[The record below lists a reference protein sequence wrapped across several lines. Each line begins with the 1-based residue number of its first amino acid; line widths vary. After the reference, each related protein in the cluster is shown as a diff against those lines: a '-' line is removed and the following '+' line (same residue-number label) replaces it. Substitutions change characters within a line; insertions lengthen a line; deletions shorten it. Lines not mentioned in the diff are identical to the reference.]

1 MPTLKR
7 VLGIDALYDRLTTKY
22 LNVTKPP
29 VPMEEEWFPTGSAVF
44 DTLLTGYESGILTT
58 IYGPAGTGKTT
69 VCMLAAIATM
79 KAGKKVI
86 FIDTESGFSTVRFKQ
101 LLQNENTDDY
111 LQKIFLLKP
120 GAFNDQMRSISR
132 LKDLVNEKIG
142 LIVVDSISMLYRI
155 EIGKHEG
162 VKAINADLGLQL
174 YYLNG
179 IARKYNIPVLITS
192 QVYADFEEKE
202 KVKVVGGDILKYG
215 SKCIIAIEK
224 YKSYRKALIVKHRS
238 FPEAKAV
245 VFKIEEN
252 GFTLI
257 PSQESREEEE
267 RKKTKT
273 ETFQEKYPELKGKEG
288 FESAEIMR

>member
-1 MPTLKR
+1 MPTLKQ
-7 VLGIDALYDRLTTKY
+7 VLGIDALYDRITTKY
-22 LNVTKPP
+22 LNVTGLPT
-29 VPMEEEWFPTGSAVF
+29 PMEEQWFPTGSPVF
-44 DTLLTGYESGILTT
+44 DALLTGYESGILTT

-69 VCMLAAIATM
+69 VCLLAAIATI

-86 FIDTESGFSTVRFKQ
+86 FIDTESGFSMVRFKQ
-101 LLQNENTDDY
+101 LLQGENVEEY

-120 GAFNDQMRSISR
+120 TNFSDQMRTMSR

-142 LIVVDSISMLYRI
+142 LIVVDSVSMLYRI

-162 VKAINADLGLQL
+162 VKAVNADLGLQL

-179 IARKYNIPVLITS
+179 VARKYEIPVLITS

-224 YKSYRKALIVKHRS
+224 YKSYRKVLIVKHRS

-257 PSQESREEEE
+257 PHQESRDEEE
-267 RKKTKT
+267 RRKTRT
-273 ETFQEKYPELKGKEG
+273 ETFQEKYPDLKGKEN
-288 FESAEIMR
+288 FQDAEMVK